1 MRQTRMSSQQRG
13 IERALAHLQ
22 QCVQARAALP
32 GLAELAAV
40 AHQSPFH
47 FHRVYRAMTG
57 ETVGRTVTRL
67 RLLHALQLLAGTGS
81 ITEIALAVGYET
93 PQALARSFRNALDA
107 SPSQLRADP
116 AALAART
123 QALAQP
129 PRQAADAAPAPLR
142 IAVRT
147 LAPFEVVVLRRR
159 GAFDALD
166 AGFGRLFAWA
176 QRAGV
181 AERLQALVGIPL
193 SDHRD
198 VSARE
203 HLFECAMGFD
213 AAVLPP
219 APFALRTLGGGD
231 YALLRQVGSYAQLED
246 ALDRV
251 LADWLPG
258 SGYALRAAP
267 LHYLYLDDPE
277 TVAEAELRADIC
289 VPVQRDAR

>member
-1 MRQTRMSSQQRG
+1 MTPVPVTSQQRG
-13 IERALAHLQ
+13 IERALTHLQ
-22 QCVQARAALP
+22 QRLQARAALP
-32 GLAELAAV
+32 DLAELATV

-57 ETVGRTVTRL
+57 ETVGCTVTRL
-67 RLLHALQLLAGTGS
+67 RLLHALQLLAGSGS

-93 PQALARSFRNALDA
+93 PQALARSFRNALGA

-116 AALAART
+116 AARAARA

-129 PRQAADAAPAPLR
+129 PRQAADAPPAPLQV
-142 IAVRT
+142 AVQT
-147 LAPFEVVVLRRR
+147 LAPLEVVVLRRR

-198 VSARE
+198 VPARE
-203 HLFECAMGFD
+203 YVFECAMGFD
-213 AAVLPP
+213 AVVSPP
-219 APFALRTLGGGD
+219 LPFALRTLGGGD
-231 YALLRQVGSYAQLED
+231 YAVLRQVGSYAQLED

-258 SGYALRAAP
+258 SGYALRDAP

-277 TVAEAELRADIC
+277 TVAEADLRAEVC
-289 VPVQRDAR
+289 VPVRGA

>member
-1 MRQTRMSSQQRG
+1 MRQTRLSFQQRG
-13 IERALAHLQ
+13 IERALAYLQ
-22 QCVQARAALP
+22 QRVQARAALP
-32 GLAELAAV
+32 DLAELAAV

-67 RLLHALQLLAGTGS
+67 RLLQALHLLAGAGS

-116 AALAART
+116 VALAAHA

-129 PRQAADAAPAPLR
+129 PRQAAATTPAPLQVT
-142 IAVRT
+142 VRT
-147 LAPFEVVVLRRR
+147 LPPLEVVVLRRR

-166 AGFGRLFAWA
+166 AGFGRLFGWA

-181 AERLQALVGIPL
+181 AERLQTLAGIPL

-198 VSARE
+198 VPARA

-213 AAVLPP
+213 AVVAPP
-219 APFALRTLGGGD
+219 PPFALRTLGGGD
-231 YALLRQVGSYAQLED
+231 YAVLR
-246 ALDRV
+246 
-251 LADWLPG
+251 
-258 SGYALRAAP
+258 
-267 LHYLYLDDPE
+267 
-277 TVAEAELRADIC
+277 
-289 VPVQRDAR
+289 

>member
-1 MRQTRMSSQQRG
+1 MSPAPVSSRQRG

-22 QCVQARAALP
+22 QRLQARAALP
-32 GLAELAAV
+32 DLAELAAV

-67 RLLHALQLLAGTGS
+67 RLLYALQLLAGSAS

-93 PQALARSFRNALDA
+93 PQALARSFRHALGA

-116 AALAART
+116 AALAARS

-129 PRQAADAAPAPLR
+129 PRQAADAPPAPLQV
-142 IAVRT
+142 AVQT

-198 VSARE
+198 VPARE
-203 HLFECAMGFD
+203 HVFECAMGFD
-213 AAVLPP
+213 AVVTPP
-219 APFALRTLGGGD
+219 PPFALRTLGGGA
-231 YALLRQVGSYAQLED
+231 YAVLRQVGSYAQLED

-251 LADWLPG
+251 LGEWLPG
-258 SGYALRAAP
+258 SGYALRDAP
-267 LHYLYLDDPE
+267 LHYLYLDDPD
-277 TVAEAELRADIC
+277 TVADAELRADVC
-289 VPVQRDAR
+289 VPVQRA